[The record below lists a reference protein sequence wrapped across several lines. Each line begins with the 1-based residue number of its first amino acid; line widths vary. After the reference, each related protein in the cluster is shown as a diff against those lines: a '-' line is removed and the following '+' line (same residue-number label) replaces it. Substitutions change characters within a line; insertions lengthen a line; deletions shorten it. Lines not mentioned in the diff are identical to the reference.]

1 MREIATVIDIA
12 ATPERVW
19 QVLTD
24 LARYEEWNPF
34 IRQASGTA
42 AAGRRLKLRVCP
54 GGRRPRT
61 YRPVVKAAAPAE
73 ELRWLGRTALP
84 GLFSREHRFVLTD
97 LDGGGTR
104 VVQSEKFTG
113 LLVPFLRRRVAAA
126 VTDFGA
132 LNKALKKRAECRNGA
147 QAPVADPPP
156 PSAPVTPGA
165 STGRRS
171 TG

>member
-12 ATPERVW
+12 APPERVW

-34 IRQASGTA
+34 IRQASGVVA
-42 AAGRRLKLRVCP
+42 PGRRLKLKVFP
-54 GGRRPRT
+54 AGRRPMT
-61 YRPVVKAAAPAE
+61 FRPTVKAAVPGE

-84 GLFSREHRFVLTD
+84 GLFSGEHRFVLTD

-113 LLVPFLRRRVAAA
+113 LLVPLLRRSITATVA
-126 VTDFGA
+126 DFEA
-132 LNKALKKRAECRNGA
+132 LNKALKKRAGEA
-147 QAPVADPPP
+147 HSP
-156 PSAPVTPGA
+156 
-165 STGRRS
+165 
-171 TG
+171 